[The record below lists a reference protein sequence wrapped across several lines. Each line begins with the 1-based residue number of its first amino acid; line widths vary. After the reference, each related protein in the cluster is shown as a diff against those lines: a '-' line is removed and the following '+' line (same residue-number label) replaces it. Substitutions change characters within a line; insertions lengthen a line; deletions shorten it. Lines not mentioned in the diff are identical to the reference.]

1 MNKTTINIT
10 FFYIHKVTFL
20 FQKEI
25 VKMKYLWFF
34 YTHFPFP
41 DANSKFILFDMQE
54 ITSL

>member
-1 MNKTTINIT
+1 MNKTAMNIT